1 MPATV
6 ADLLVERLIAWGVD
20 TIFGFP
26 GDGIN
31 GIFEALR
38 TRQTQVKFIQV
49 RHEEAAAFAAC
60 GYAKY
65 TGRLGVC
72 LATSGPGGIHLLNGL
87 YDAKCDGQPVLA
99 ITGHT
104 FHDLIGTH
112 YQQDV
117 DLDKLFMDV
126 AAYNQRVMGPAH
138 VHNVVDEA
146 IKTALA
152 RRTVAHI
159 TIPKDI
165 QEMTTKAEH
174 RSGGNISQHSADLFA
189 AAYPVPPEELLKRAA
204 ALINDG
210 SKVAILAGR
219 GCLGARDEV
228 LELAEKIGAP
238 IVKPL
243 LGKAVVP
250 DDSPYTT
257 GGIGLLGTAPSQDAL
272 SECDTLLIA
281 GSGFPYMEFYPKPG
295 EAKGIQIDVDPA
307 RIGLRYSVEV
317 GLVGDCRTVLR
328 ALMPLVKH
336 KRHRGFLESAQGRMK
351 DWRALMKERG
361 TRSDSP
367 MKPQVVTYELNKLL
381 DDDAIV
387 SSDSGT
393 IATWSARYI
402 DIRDR
407 MKFSLSG
414 SLATMANGLPYSI
427 GAAVAYP
434 KRQVVCVVG
443 DGGFTMLMGE
453 VATLVKYN
461 LNVTVII
468 IKNNVLGEIKWE
480 QMVLDGSP
488 QYGVEL
494 QPIDFEAYAKACGA
508 GGFTIEK
515 PKDAAKVLKHALAH
529 DGPAIVQAVVDPNE
543 PPMPGKITMEQ
554 AKHFAEAL
562 LRGEKDRW
570 GIIKTVVEDKV
581 RETI

>member
-1 MPATV
+1 MAATV

-31 GIFEALR
+31 GIFESLR
-38 TRQTQVKFIQV
+38 TRQKEIRFIQV

-117 DLDKLFMDV
+117 DLDKLFIDV
-126 AAYNQRVMGPAH
+126 AAFNQRIMGPAH

-165 QEMTTKAEH
+165 QTWSTENGK
-174 RSGGNISQHSADLFA
+174 RSAGNPSKHSADFYA
-189 AAYPVPPEELLKRAA
+189 APRSIPPEELLRKAA
-204 ALINDG
+204 GLINDG

-228 LELAEKIGAP
+228 LELADRIGAP

-243 LGKAVVP
+243 LGKGVVP
-250 DDSPYTT
+250 DENPFTT

-272 SECDTLLIA
+272 EECDTLLIA
-281 GSGFPYMEFYPKPG
+281 GSTFPYMEFYPKPG
-295 EAKGIQIDVDPA
+295 QAKGIQIDVDPT
-307 RIGLRYSVEV
+307 RIGLRFNVDV

-328 ALMPLVKH
+328 ALLPMVDRKK
-336 KRHRGFLESAQGRMK
+336 KRDFLKDAQDRMK
-351 DWRALMKERG
+351 DWRGLMKERG
-361 TRSDSP
+361 TRGDMP

-387 SSDSGT
+387 SADSGT
-393 IATWSARYI
+393 IATWAARYV
-402 DIRDR
+402 DMRDR
-407 MKFSLSG
+407 MQFSLSG

-427 GAAVAYP
+427 GAAAAFP
-434 KRQVVCVVG
+434 DRQVVCIVG

-453 VATLVKYN
+453 VATLVKYD
-461 LNVTVII
+461 LNVKVII

-480 QMVLDGSP
+480 QLVLEGNP

-508 GGFTIEK
+508 AGFTIEH
-515 PKDAAKVLKHALAH
+515 PKDAEKTLKAALKHR
-529 DGPAIVQAVVDPNE
+529 GPAVVQAVVDPNE
-543 PPMPGKITMEQ
+543 PPMPGKITTKQ
-554 AKHFAEAL
+554 ALHFAKAL
-562 LRGEKDRW
+562 ARGEKDRLK
-570 GIIKTVVEDKV
+570 IIKTVVEDKV
-581 RETI
+581 REVV

>member
-1 MPATV
+1 MATTA

-20 TIFGFP
+20 AIFGFP

-38 TRQTQVKFIQV
+38 TRQNQIAFIQV

-117 DLDKLFMDV
+117 DLDKLFIDV
-126 AAYNQRVMGPAH
+126 AAFNQRVMGPAH
-138 VHNVVDEA
+138 VNNIVDEA
-146 IKTALA
+146 IKTALT
-152 RRTVAHI
+152 RRTVSHI

-165 QEMTTKAEH
+165 QQWTLDDDH
-174 RSGGNISQHSADLFA
+174 RSDANISKHSADLYA
-189 AAYPVPPEELLKRAA
+189 AVRSVPSPELLQRAA
-204 ALINDG
+204 QLINDG

-219 GCLGARDEV
+219 GCLGARDEI
-228 LELAEKIGAP
+228 LELADRVGGA
-238 IVKPL
+238 IIKPL

-250 DDSPYTT
+250 DDSPFTT
-257 GGIGLLGTAPSQDAL
+257 GGIGLLGTSPSQDAL
-272 SECDTLLIA
+272 EECDTLLIA
-281 GSGFPYMEFYPKPG
+281 GSGFPYLEFYPKP
-295 EAKGIQIDVDPA
+295 EQAKGVQIDVDPA
-307 RIGLRYSVEV
+307 RIGLRFAVDV

-328 ALMPLVKH
+328 ALAPLVER
-336 KRHRGFLESAQGRMK
+336 KRDRGFLQASQDRMK
-351 DWRALMKERG
+351 DWRGLMKERG
-361 TRSDSP
+361 TRGDMP
-367 MKPQVVTYELNKLL
+367 MKPQVVTYHLNKLL

-387 SSDSGT
+387 SADSGT
-393 IATWSARYI
+393 IATWAARYI
-402 DIRDR
+402 DMRET
-407 MKFSLSG
+407 MQFSLSG

-427 GAAVAYP
+427 GAAVAFP
-434 KRQVVCVVG
+434 TRQVVCIVG

-453 VATLVKYN
+453 IATLVKYD

-480 QMVLDGSP
+480 QVALEGNP

-494 QPIDFEAYAKACGA
+494 QPIDFEAHAKACGA
-508 GGFTIEK
+508 AGFTVEH
-515 PKDAAKVLKHALAH
+515 PKDVERTLKAALAH
-529 DGPAIVQAVVDPNE
+529 RGPAVVQAVVDPNE
-543 PPMPGKITMEQ
+543 PPFPGKITTKQ
-554 AKHFAEAL
+554 ALRFAKAL
-562 LRGEKDRW
+562 ARGEKDRW
-570 GIIKTVVEDKV
+570 DIIKTVLEDKV
-581 RETI
+581 REVI